1 MQPESQQELWK
12 NREEGAH
19 TPESLSPEK
28 GIDQSITRVGK
39 DLGKFLFQSGTQ
51 IRVSYDSDQ

>member
-1 MQPESQQELWK
+1 MQPEPQQELWK
-12 NREEGAH
+12 NRQGAH
-19 TPESLSPEK
+19 RPESLSLEK
-28 GIDQSITRVGK
+28 GVDHSIIQVGK